1 MKQLLLTA
9 FLAVISLQLAH
20 GQEHKIISE
29 LRERPYWQD
38 VNVVKVN
45 KEHPRTQFM
54 TFHDKEDALNKRFEE
69 SDYYIS
75 LNGTWK
81 FYFVDGYKELPE
93 NITDSVVSMNG
104 WEDITVPGNWEMQGF
119 GMPIYVNHPY
129 EFVERDPKTRLPKM
143 APPYLPEENPVGVY
157 RREIEIPQ
165 DWDEREIFLSIDGA
179 KSGVYVYVNGHEVGY
194 SEDSKTSAEFDITRY
209 VNPGKNSLVLK
220 IFRWSTGSYLEAQD
234 FWRISGIERDVFL
247 WSQPKTSLRDF
258 RVKSTLDDSYQNG
271 ILELE
276 TTVRN
281 YNQGPS
287 FAQVT
292 YELLDPNGNS
302 VLTETKPISM
312 QRNGQ
317 SAITFSG
324 RLDNVQTWTS
334 EAPNL
339 YQLLI
344 TVTEEGA
351 EKGEVVPYPVGFR
364 RFEIKAVQT
373 GDRVDRLFL
382 VNGQPIKLKGVNI
395 HETNPKTGHYVPE
408 ELMRKDFE
416 LMKLHNI
423 NTVRLAHYPQSRRF
437 YELCTEY
444 GLYVYDE
451 ANIESHGLYYG
462 SHSPS
467 RHPEWEQAHM
477 DRTVN
482 MFERNKN
489 HPSIAIW
496 SLGNEAGNGINFFH
510 TYKYLKDQERN
521 FMNRPVN
528 YERALWDF
536 NTDMYVPQYP
546 SAAWLEE
553 IGQKGSD
560 RPVVPSEYSH
570 AMGNSNGNLDI
581 QWEAIYKYPNLQ
593 GAYIWEW
600 VEHAQEAYDEE
611 GRMFYKYGGDYGVDM
626 PSDGNFVA
634 DGVVSPNRELHP
646 SMAEVKYVHQN
657 FAFEPV
663 DIANGTY
670 RVTNRYYF
678 INSDDYSFHYSI
690 TENGKEINSGQITV
704 ALAPQSSTEITIPT
718 AAITPNPGSEYFV
731 NFQVIQKEDKGLV
744 PAGHTVA
751 IEQFK
756 LPIAMPK
763 ETYAERSDYPTL
775 QVSQS
780 ANTVV
785 VSSPKVRFVFDE
797 ASGMVTSYQVDGKEY
812 FDKGFGIQPNFWRGP
827 NDNDYGNGM
836 PHRLQVWKQSSKDFN
851 VTDTKFHTDG
861 NQVVVEAT
869 YLLAAGN
876 LYTVKYTLRPSGV
889 LGVDVEFLSTEIE
902 ENKVAASEATLTAT
916 FSPEASA
923 ARKASS
929 ALNVPRIGVRF
940 RLPVSMNNVEYYGR
954 GPGENY
960 VDRAS
965 GSKVGLYE
973 TTAEEMYFP
982 YTRPQENGHR
992 SDTRWVALTDDNS
1005 GLLVVAHQTI
1015 GFNALRNSVE
1025 DFDSEEATHRPY
1037 QWNNFSSEEI
1047 ANRSEEQ
1054 AKNRLPRQTHIN
1066 DVTPRDFVEVCIDM
1080 KQQGVAGYNSWGA
1093 RPLPEYSIP
1102 ANRDYQWGFTLVPV
1116 TSGDNVEEKAKLAYT
1131 GAN

>member
-1 MKQLLLTA
+1 MRNFLLTT
-9 FLAVISLQLAH
+9 AVILLTISGLKAQ
-20 GQEHKIISE
+20 QHKMISE

-45 KEHPRTQFM
+45 KEYPRTQFM
-54 TFHDKEDALNKRFEE
+54 TFDTDEEAMRTRFEE
-69 SDYYIS
+69 SKYYIS

-81 FYFVDGYKELPE
+81 FYFVEGYKQLPE
-93 NITDSVVSMNG
+93 NITDSTVSMSG
-104 WEDITVPGNWEMQGF
+104 WEDINVPGNWEMQGF

-143 APPYLPEENPVGVY
+143 APPYLPEETPVGVY
-157 RREIEIPQ
+157 RREIDIPEGWE
-165 DWDEREIFLSIDGA
+165 DREIFLTIDGA
-179 KSGVYVYVNGHEVGY
+179 KSGVYVYINGKEVGY
-194 SEDSKTSAEFDITRY
+194 SEDSKTAAEFRVSDY

-247 WSQPKTSLRDF
+247 WSQPKISLRDF
-258 RVKSTLDDSYQNG
+258 RVISTLDDSYQNG
-271 ILELE
+271 IFELE

-281 YNQGPS
+281 YENGPG
-287 FAQVT
+287 FAEVA
-292 YELLDPNGNS
+292 YELIDPEGYT
-302 VLTETKPISM
+302 VLTNSQPIAM
-312 QRNGQ
+312 QGNGE
-317 SAITFSG
+317 SAVTF
-324 RLDNVQTWTS
+324 RTQLPNVLTWTS

-344 TVTEEGA
+344 TVKKEGEET
-351 EKGEVVPYPVGFR
+351 GEVVPYPVGFR
-364 RFEIKAVQT
+364 RFEIKPVQT
-373 GDRVDRLFL
+373 GDRIDRLFL
-382 VNGQPIKLKGVNI
+382 VNGEPIKFKGVNI

-437 YELCTEY
+437 YELCNEY

-489 HPSIAIW
+489 QPSVAIW

-553 IGQKGSD
+553 IGKKGAD
-560 RPVVPSEYSH
+560 RPIIPSEYSH

-593 GAYIWEW
+593 GGYIWEW

-611 GRMFYKYGGDYGVDM
+611 GRLYYKYGGDYGVDM

-663 DIANGTY
+663 DPANAIF
-670 RVTNRYYF
+670 RVINRYYF
-678 INSDDYSFHYSI
+678 TNSDDYDFLYNI
-690 TENGKEINSGQITV
+690 TQNGVIASEGVIELS
-704 ALAPQSSTEITIPT
+704 LLPQESLEVTIPLDDLDVK
-718 AAITPNPGSEYFV
+718 PGSEFFV
-731 NFQVIQKEDKGLV
+731 NFEVIQKNTKGLV
-744 PAGHTVA
+744 PAGHIVA
-751 IEQFK
+751 IEQHK
-756 LPIAMPK
+756 LPITAPK
-763 ETYAERSDYPTL
+763 QAYADNSNHPSLQVERSGNNVQVTSPIL
-775 QVSQS
+775 Q
-780 ANTVV
+780 
-785 VSSPKVRFVFDE
+785 FIFDE
-797 ASGMVTSYQVDGKEY
+797 ESGVVTSYMVNGKEY
-812 FDKGFGIQPNFWRGP
+812 FDKGFGIQPNFWRAP

-836 PHRLQVWKQSSKDFN
+836 PSRLQVWKQSSKNFN
-851 VTDTKFHTDG
+851 VTEAKTYQEG
-861 NQVVVEAT
+861 NKVVLETT

-876 LYTVKYTLRPSGV
+876 LYTVKYIIHPSGIV
-889 LGVDVEFLSTEIE
+889 GVDVEFLSSNIE
-902 ENKVAASEATLTAT
+902 EEQVAASEATLTAT

-929 ALNVPRIGVRF
+929 TLNVPRIGVRF
-940 RLPVSMNNVEYYGR
+940 RLPVSMNNVQYFGR

-960 VDRAS
+960 IDRAS

-992 SDTRWVALTDDNS
+992 SDSRWVALTGNDS
-1005 GLLVVAHQTI
+1005 GLLVVADSTI

-1025 DFDSEEATHRPY
+1025 DFDSEEATHKPY

-1047 ANRSEEQ
+1047 ANRSEEE
-1054 AKNRLPRQTHIN
+1054 AKNRLPRHTHIN
-1066 DVTPRDFVEVCIDM
+1066 DIVPQDFVEVCIDM

-1093 RPLPEYSIP
+1093 RPLPEYSLP
-1102 ANRDYQWGFTLVPV
+1102 ANRDYRWGFTLVPV
-1116 TSGDNVEEKAKLAYT
+1116 NSETNVEEKAVLRY
-1131 GAN
+1131 